1 MNYFLP
7 PIAFTIN
14 TTIITI
20 TIIAT
25 QMPALK
31 PAPKIPAM
39 AWQLLSDAMQKN
51 KMADNANEKR
61 FMILIF
67 K

>member
-1 MNYFLP
+1 
-7 PIAFTIN
+7 
-14 TTIITI
+14 
-20 TIIAT
+20 
-25 QMPALK
+25 MPALK

-61 FMILIF
+61 FMISIF